1 VKSPDNAA
9 DIKVGHKTPDEIK
22 KGLECCNRT
31 FDACHKCPYDT
42 VDEGWG
48 CTVAKNADA
57 LALIKQLEA
66 ENAEKDE
73 KIRVLESRNNAMYHT
88 ILGVMHF
95 VDKWLD
101 VPAYDPDE
109 DLNGTTAIGRASQ
122 AREITLQA
130 IEQLEAERDAAV
142 ADLKSYRCCHGCK
155 HLGVGFNEPCLHCDF
170 ENNCF
175 EWRGVQKEETK

>member
-1 VKSPDNAA
+1 MTR
-9 DIKVGHKTPDEIK
+9 TPDEIK
-22 KGLECCNRT
+22 KGLDFCSRSTCGDKDIE
-31 FDACHKCPYDT
+31 CPYECGNST
-42 VDEGWG
+42 
-48 CTVAKNADA
+48 CITHLTSDA
-57 LALIKQLEA
+57 LALIQQLQA

-73 KIRVLESRNNAMYHT
+73 KIRVLESRNNALYHT

-109 DLNGTTAIGRASQ
+109 DINGTTAIGRASQ

-142 ADLKSYRCCHGCK
+142 ENIRGDCVY
-155 HLGVGFNEPCLHCDF
+155 CLHLCEDMVAPS
-170 ENNCF
+170 CF
-175 EWRGVQKEETK
+175 DCANKGYYRWEWRGVQKEDSDDGKE